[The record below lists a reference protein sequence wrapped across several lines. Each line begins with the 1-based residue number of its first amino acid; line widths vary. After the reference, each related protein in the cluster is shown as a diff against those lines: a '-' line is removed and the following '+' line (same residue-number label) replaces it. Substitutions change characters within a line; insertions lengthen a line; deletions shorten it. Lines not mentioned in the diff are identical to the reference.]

1 MERSAA
7 RRQEGTDA
15 SDGRLLELI
24 GDTVELLEI
33 GELRLGLQQAVRRA
47 VPADWIGIDD
57 IGPDPESTTVNI
69 DPPAPPDLVEKFK
82 LYADQNPLIERY
94 RRTHDGRAVRFSD
107 VVTPEELRALP
118 LYTEVY
124 APMGIE
130 HMIAFTLPH
139 APDRILGVALGRA
152 GRDFTDEERD
162 LLDRAR
168 PFLIQAYRN
177 AIRYSS
183 LLAVKG
189 RHDAAHAAPEIE
201 PLIALGLTR
210 RQAQVLQLLAIGV
223 ADGDI
228 ATHLQL
234 SPRTVEKHLERCY
247 RALAVHNRSQASELA
262 WATTNLPAQAMRI
275 HRASAP

>member
-1 MERSAA
+1 MERPA
-7 RRQEGTDA
+7 GNGDH
-15 SDGRLLELI
+15 GLLELI
-24 GDTVELLEI
+24 GDTVELLQIDEF
-33 GELRLGLQQAVRRA
+33 RLGLQHAIRRA

-57 IGPDPESTTVNI
+57 IGPDPETTTVNI

-94 RRTHDGRAVRFSD
+94 RQTHDGRAVRFSD
-107 VVTPEELRALP
+107 VVTPAQLHALP
-118 LYTEVY
+118 IYTEVY
-124 APMGIE
+124 ALMGIE

-139 APDRILGVALGRA
+139 QPDRILGVALGR
-152 GRDFTDEERD
+152 GGHDFTDDERD

-177 AIRYSS
+177 AIRYTR
-183 LLAVKG
+183 LLSVKA

-201 PLIALGLTR
+201 ALLALGLTR
-210 RQAQVLQLLAIGV
+210 RQAQILQLMAIG
-223 ADGDI
+223 ARERDI
-228 ATHLQL
+228 AIHLQL

-247 RALAVHNRSQASELA
+247 RILGVHNRTQAAELA
-262 WATTNLPAQAMRI
+262 WATTDAPAQTRRV